1 MEYLIIN
8 SEIFSLLILPVLIF
22 MARVMDVTLGTIRII
37 FVTRGKKFLAT
48 MLGFFEVMVWILAI
62 GQIMQN
68 LTNITYYLAY
78 AGGFAM
84 GNYVGIYIEE
94 KLAIGTLAVRIITI
108 KDASELADYLKSKKF
123 GVTSID
129 AHGNTGNV
137 KVIITI
143 IKRKHLAEVVSIIKR
158 FNPRAFYSVED
169 IKAVSEGAFPEVK
182 SSYDMNFLNSI
193 KYKKK

>member
-1 MEYLIIN
+1 MEYLTIN
-8 SEIFSLLILPVLIF
+8 SDMFALFILPILIF
-22 MARVMDVTLGTIRII
+22 LARVLDVSLGTIRII
-37 FVTRGKKFLAT
+37 FVTRGKKILAT
-48 MLGFFEVMVWILAI
+48 MLGFFEIMVWTLAI

-94 KLAIGTLAVRIITI
+94 KLAIGTLAVRIITM
-108 KDASELADYLKSKKF
+108 KDASELVYYLKSKNF
-123 GVTSID
+123 GVTSFD
-129 AHGNTGNV
+129 AQGTTGHV
-137 KVIITI
+137 KLIFTI
-143 IKRKHLAEVVSIIKR
+143 IKRKHLAEVVEIIKR

-169 IKAVSEGAFPEVK
+169 IKAVSEGAFHEVK

-193 KYKKK
+193 RYKKK